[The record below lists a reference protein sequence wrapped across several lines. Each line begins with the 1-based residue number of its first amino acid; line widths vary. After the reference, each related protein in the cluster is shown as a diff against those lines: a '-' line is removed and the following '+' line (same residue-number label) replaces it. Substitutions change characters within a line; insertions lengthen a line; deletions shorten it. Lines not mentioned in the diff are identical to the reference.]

1 MSDYNNLKTQKQIKE
16 YTRVVID
23 DIGICD
29 DVKENHPKYYNY
41 LTTFL
46 FPRHTAYPE
55 KFINMKNIGIRKN
68 KLFKNLE
75 VYIIKNDGS
84 VDDVSVM
91 RNCVSGKKANNLS
104 NAMRNSIYPQIKDFK
119 DNIPELKCVDC
130 GSIKNIHIDHDK
142 PQFIDLQKK
151 FIEYSGLDIPT
162 QFDDNE
168 WNGKIFRNIDNDFE
182 TKWNK
187 YHKDNANLQPLCE
200 KCNLTK
206 KKSETKFKKIN
217 NFN

>member
-1 MSDYNNLKTQKQIKE
+1 MSDYTNLKTQKQIKE
-16 YTRVVID
+16 YTRYVID

-29 DVKENHPKYYNY
+29 DIKNIHPKYYNY

-68 KLFKNLE
+68 RLFKHLE
-75 VYIIKNDGS
+75 VYIIKYDGC

-91 RNCVSGKKANNLS
+91 RNCVTGKKANDLS
-104 NAMRNSIYPQIKDFK
+104 LAMRNSIYSQIKDFK
-119 DNIPELKCVDC
+119 DKSPELKCVDC
-130 GSIKNIHIDHDK
+130 GSINNIHIDHNN
-142 PQFIDLQKK
+142 PQFIELQKN
-151 FIEYSGLDIPT
+151 FIKSSKLDIPKN
-162 QFDDNE
+162 FDDND
-168 WNGKIFRNIDNDFE
+168 WNGKIFRDVDNDFE
-182 TKWNK
+182 NEWKK

-206 KKSETKFKKIN
+206 KKSKTKFKNIN
-217 NFN
+217 NSK